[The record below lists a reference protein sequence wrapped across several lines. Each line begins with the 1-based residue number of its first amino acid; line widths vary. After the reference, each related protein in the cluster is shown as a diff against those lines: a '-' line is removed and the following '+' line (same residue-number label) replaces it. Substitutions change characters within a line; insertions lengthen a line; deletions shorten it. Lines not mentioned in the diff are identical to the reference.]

1 MRMIKGT
8 NEHVT
13 LSNTLYVLADVLETD
28 LMEVEQAFR
37 KDGFCLRYD
46 AKKNFNTAIRA
57 IRQLKRD
64 VKFCDAKAQDN
75 FGNDSDM
82 MYALIMT
89 FIDRVGEDDMMAYK
103 IYEYLKSY
111 PSKLGLNTDFDWAFE
126 HVFRKEENE

>member
-1 MRMIKGT
+1 M
-8 NEHVT
+8 
-13 LSNTLYVLADVLETD
+13 
-28 LMEVEQAFR
+28 
-37 KDGFCLRYD
+37 
-46 AKKNFNTAIRA
+46 
-57 IRQLKRD
+57 
-64 VKFCDAKAQDN
+64 KFCDAKAQDN

-126 HVFRKEENE
+126 HVFRKEVNE